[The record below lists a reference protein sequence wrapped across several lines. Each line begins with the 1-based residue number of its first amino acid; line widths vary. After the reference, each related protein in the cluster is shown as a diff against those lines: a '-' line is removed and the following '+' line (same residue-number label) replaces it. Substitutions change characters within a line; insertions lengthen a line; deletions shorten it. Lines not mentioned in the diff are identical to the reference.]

1 MDSIMILK
9 DGGDENGVSTVIA
22 ALLIL
27 ALTIILTGVFAVA
40 ILNIGNV
47 DPTPIAGIT
56 ISDNNGV
63 ITLTHFSG
71 DTLPAGEYA
80 ILVNGVDETQE
91 FQAEN
96 RDFSPGTKLT
106 WDLGITHPLHQVSVF
121 YTGTGGSVVVAEK
134 QFYREGGVE
143 VNAAFTAVVS
153 EGKNATSQVKTGVS
167 GTKPLPSVI
176 ADRADIWAVLDS
188 VSKKVTVKF
197 TAEESSADMEY
208 SWTSDDGQT
217 AVINPAVFTY
227 GSAGSYTVRLDI
239 RNTTSGDTG
248 TGSMILAVRDPGVTA
263 MTWAKKNSDI
273 YQPIVVRST
282 TGGASLSSSGGWS
295 IQYGNP
301 AFFGIEFKIVLTDS
315 INKWFNHARSR
326 VEMVPGTWYHAA
338 GVLNQS
344 GTTRAETLRIYV
356 NGADRSYLPPTEEN
370 PTGKKYLVSDSA
382 TINTNPSFDVSSY
395 SEVPF
400 PLSGAEIA
408 SIYAAE
414 VGDPR

>member
-1 MDSIMILK
+1 MVLK
-9 DGGDENGVSTVIA
+9 GSRNDNGVSPVIA

-27 ALTIILTGVFAVA
+27 ALTIFLAAIFVVA
-40 ILNIGNV
+40 ILPTGNV

-80 ILVNGVDETQE
+80 ILVNGVDQTQE

-96 RDFSPGTKLT
+96 VDFSPGMKLT
-106 WDLGITHPLHQVSVF
+106 WDLGITHPLHQVSVV
-121 YTGTGGSVVVAEK
+121 YTGMGGPVVVAEK

-143 VNAAFTAVVS
+143 VNAAFTAVIT

-176 ADRADIWAVLDS
+176 ADKADIWAVLDS

-197 TAEESSADMEY
+197 TAEESSADMAY
-208 SWTSDDGQT
+208 SWTSGDGDT
-217 AVINPAVFTY
+217 ADINPAEFTY
-227 GSAGSYTVRLDI
+227 GTAGSYTVRLDI

-263 MTWAKKNSDI
+263 MTWVKRNSDI
-273 YQPIVVRST
+273 YDPIVART
-282 TGGASLSSSGGWS
+282 TLTSVTLSNNSGGWAF
-295 IQYGNP
+295 QYYNP
-301 AFFGIEFKIVLTDS
+301 SYAGVEFKVVLNNSTVNS
-315 INKWFNHARSR
+315 FYQIRSKTA
-326 VEMVPGTWYHAA
+326 MVVGTWYHAA
-338 GVLNQS
+338 GVVDQS
-344 GTTRAETLRIYV
+344 GANKEGILKIYV
-356 NGADRSYLPPTEEN
+356 NGVYPVSPSFQGDDYIVGT
-370 PTGKKYLVSDSA
+370 KYFVLASA
-382 TINTNPSFDVSSY
+382 TIRTNPLFIVSSY

-400 PLSGAEIA
+400 PLSGLEIA

-414 VGDPR
+414 AGDPR